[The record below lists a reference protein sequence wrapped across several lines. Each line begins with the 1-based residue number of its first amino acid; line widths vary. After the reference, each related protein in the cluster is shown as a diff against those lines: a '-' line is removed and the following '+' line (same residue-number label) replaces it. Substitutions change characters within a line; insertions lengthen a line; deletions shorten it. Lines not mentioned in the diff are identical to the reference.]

1 MSQYFDINKR
11 LFQNG
16 GQSKLP
22 FITSVYIFVQLK
34 VVLTFDPMMIQ
45 CGFVGGW
52 SGGFFCMRYLRQLI
66 TDFDDS
72 FTGRMVP
79 YKFN

>member
-34 VVLTFDPMMIQ
+34 VVLTFDPINV
-45 CGFVGGW
+45 GSWDGRVVFFVCDI
-52 SGGFFCMRYLRQLI
+52 FA
-66 TDFDDS
+66 
-72 FTGRMVP
+72 
-79 YKFN
+79 N